1 MKKIIITESQAKRLQ
16 ILEDKGNPVNKIVQ
30 YSKIKTDILNELFNN
45 VANNSTLL
53 DANKFDFKKLD
64 DQISNIYDELISLE
78 KKATTYVNA
87 MSKEEF
93 DGEDVIIDE
102 AVSDVKEKLYIL
114 KEIVSTLGDLA
125 KLFKDEKVFEKFK
138 VETPLD
144 VTDK

>member
-16 ILEDKGNPVNKIVQ
+16 ILDDKGNPVDKIVQ

-45 VANNSTLL
+45 VVNNSTLL

-78 KKATTYVNA
+78 KEATTYVND
-87 MSKEEF
+87 MSDAEF
-93 DGEDVIIDE
+93 DGEDVIIDD
-102 AVSDVKEKLYIL
+102 AVSDVEEKLLIL

>member
-1 MKKIIITESQAKRLQ
+1 MKKIIITESQAKRLE
-16 ILEDKGNPVNKIVQ
+16 ILDDKGNPVDKIVQ

-78 KKATTYVNA
+78 KEATTYVND
-87 MSKEEF
+87 MSDEEF

>member
-16 ILEDKGNPVNKIVQ
+16 ILDDKGNPVDKIVQ

-78 KKATTYVNA
+78 KEATTYVND
-87 MSKEEF
+87 MSDEEF

-144 VTDK
+144 VTNK

>member
-16 ILEDKGNPVNKIVQ
+16 ILDDKGNPVDKIVQ

-64 DQISNIYDELISLE
+64 DQISNIYNELMSLAKE
-78 KKATTYVNA
+78 ATNYVND
-87 MSKEEF
+87 MDDEEF
-93 DGEDVIIDE
+93 DGEDVIIDD
-102 AVSDVKEKLYIL
+102 AVSDVEEKLLIL
-114 KEIVSTLGDLA
+114 KEIVSTMGDLA
-125 KLFKDEKVFEKFK
+125 KLFKDKKVFEKFK

>member
-16 ILEDKGNPVNKIVQ
+16 ILDDKGNPVDKIVQ

-78 KKATTYVNA
+78 KEATTYVND
-87 MSKEEF
+87 MSDEEF

-102 AVSDVKEKLYIL
+102 AVSDVKEKLYVL